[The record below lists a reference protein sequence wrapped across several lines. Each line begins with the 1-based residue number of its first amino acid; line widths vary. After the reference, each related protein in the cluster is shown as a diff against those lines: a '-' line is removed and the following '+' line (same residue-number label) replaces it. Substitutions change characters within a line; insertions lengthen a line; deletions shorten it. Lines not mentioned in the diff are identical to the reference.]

1 MDYLIETNELTKHYR
16 GKAAVDKVSLH
27 VKKGEIYGLI
37 GRNGAGK
44 TTCMKMLA
52 GLVRPDGGDIIKHS
66 GGVGILKTGCL
77 IENPGLYYDMTAT
90 ENLKCKCILEGCYS
104 KDYAASLLRFVDLE
118 NVGKKK
124 AGQFSLGMKQ
134 RLGIAM
140 ALAGDPDFLILD
152 EPINGLD
159 PQGILQMRSLF
170 TKLRD
175 EKHVTIMIS
184 SHILSELDKV
194 ADTVGI
200 INNGQLI
207 KEVDEAALRF
217 GSCIEIITADA
228 ETAAEALRKA
238 FSNEIKIS
246 GDRTI
251 QVFGAETDE
260 EVIAINKCVAESA
273 GLIGS
278 KRTGSD
284 LESVYIEIVDENGGQ
299 TDDRVN

>member
-1 MDYLIETNELTKHYR
+1 MDHLIETNELTKNYR

-37 GRNGAGK
+37 GKNGAGK

-52 GLVRPDGGDIIKHS
+52 GLVRPDGGEIIKHP
-66 GGVGILKTGCL
+66 GKNGALKTGCL
-77 IENPGLYYDMTAT
+77 IENPGLYYDMTAY
-90 ENLKCKCILEGCYS
+90 ENLKCKCLLEGSYS
-104 KDYAASLLRFVDLE
+104 KDYADSLLKFVDLE

-140 ALAGDPDFLILD
+140 ALAGDPEFLILD

-159 PQGILQMRSLF
+159 PQGILQMRNLF

-175 EKHVTIMIS
+175 EKKVTIMIS

-200 INNGQLI
+200 INNGKLI
-207 KEVDEAALRF
+207 REVDEEILRL
-217 GSCIEIITADA
+217 GACLEITTPDADK
-228 ETAAEALRKA
+228 AAEALKKA
-238 FSNEIKIS
+238 FNNEIRMI
-246 GDRTI
+246 GDRII
-251 QVFGAETDE
+251 QVYGADSDDE
-260 EVIAINKCVAESA
+260 IIAINKCVAESA
-273 GLIGS
+273 GLIQSGR
-278 KRTGSD
+278 KGSD
-284 LESVYIEIVDENGGQ
+284 LESVYIDIMDENGVKS
-299 TDDRVN
+299 DDRAD